1 MLLHELAC
9 RLPPL
14 DIDTF
19 LHHSLTHPSSRYRLS
34 ACRRLAATSI
44 NTEKGRP
51 FCIKLFVERFSSSFS
66 LIKFFF
72 RMTRRILP
80 TFLSSF
86 CSSLP
91 LQIGFPPSRWAAGE
105 CCKVGNFLSLIFFSL
120 RFISLSSHWLLIKIN
135 FNRMKFISPSSE
147 CVRACWLFID
157 ARP

>member
-72 RMTRRILP
+72 SHDSQNSAHFFVF
-80 TFLSSF
+80 FLLLTAASNWF
-86 CSSLP
+86 SSLSMGRWRMLQSGKFSQFDFLFPSLHFVKLP
-91 LQIGFPPSRWAAGE
+91 LA
-105 CCKVGNFLSLIFFSL
+105 
-120 RFISLSSHWLLIKIN
+120 
-135 FNRMKFISPSSE
+135 FN
-147 CVRACWLFID
+147 
-157 ARP
+157 